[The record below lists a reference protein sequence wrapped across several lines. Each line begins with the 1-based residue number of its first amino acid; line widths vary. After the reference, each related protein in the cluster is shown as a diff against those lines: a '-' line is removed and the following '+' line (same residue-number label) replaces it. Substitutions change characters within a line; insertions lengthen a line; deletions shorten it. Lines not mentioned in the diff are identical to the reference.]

1 MRPLALA
8 IALSLIACR
17 SRDASDP
24 KTWIA
29 RLDDSDPKVRVQA
42 VQQLRKLKAKQAA
55 PQIALLLKDP
65 LLKEDAALALEDLG
79 GPEQVD
85 ALLAAVDT
93 TVGAGSDT
101 AARAAN
107 RTNFRIAEALGNIGD
122 PRAGPALLR
131 LARSSDDN
139 VRVAAVEALG
149 NVKAKDAVPELS
161 HIVDDPTAPPLLI
174 KRAVVALGEIGDPS
188 AIPARSHARDPG
200 RARRAGVGFHHQ
212 RAGRGRDHVRSRG
225 AGLDRRSRASPR
237 IDEESADRPAQAAPH
252 RGAVGGAVRGA
263 GARQGRAHA
272 GDAGI

>member
-8 IALSLIACR
+8 IALSLIACK

-79 GPEQVD
+79 GPEEVD

-101 AARAAN
+101 VARAAN
-107 RTNFRIAEALGNIGD
+107 RTNFRIAEAQGNIGD
-122 PRAGPALLR
+122 PRAG
-131 LARSSDDN
+131 
-139 VRVAAVEALG
+139 AA
-149 NVKAKDAVPELS
+149 
-161 HIVDDPTAPPLLI
+161 
-174 KRAVVALGEIGDPS
+174 
-188 AIPARSHARDPG
+188 
-200 RARRAGVGFHHQ
+200 
-212 RAGRGRDHVRSRG
+212 
-225 AGLDRRSRASPR
+225 LDRLSGS
-237 IDEESADRPAQAAPH
+237 S
-252 RGAVGGAVRGA
+252 GVSVRGA
-263 GARQGRAHA
+263 S
-272 GDAGI
+272 DV